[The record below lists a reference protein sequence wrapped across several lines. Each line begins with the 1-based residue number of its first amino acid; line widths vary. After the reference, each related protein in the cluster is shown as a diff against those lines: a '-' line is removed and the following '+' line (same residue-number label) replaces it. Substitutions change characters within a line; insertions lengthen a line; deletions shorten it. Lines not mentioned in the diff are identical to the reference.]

1 MKLFPDCEYFGEER
15 EDPSAPVECE
25 YCYRYDI
32 CKKAFIEEM
41 KKKYHIKEVDGMWEV
56 SYELSDI
63 TDSIY
68 NYISQI
74 RDNLKEL
81 SQLSE
86 LVDIPIVTSGE
97 HKEIKE
103 EFKFTG
109 LILSD
114 VKKRYDSRIQIKEG
128 DIKNGK
134 DK

>member
-1 MKLFPDCEYFGEER
+1 MKLFTDCDYFGEEK

-25 YCYRYDI
+25 ECYRFEI
-32 CKKAFIEEM
+32 CKKAFIENM
-41 KKKYHIKEVDGMWEV
+41 KKKYHIKEIDGMWEV
-56 SYELSDI
+56 SSELSDV

-68 NYISQI
+68 NHISQI
-74 RDNLKEL
+74 RDQLKEL

-86 LVDIPIVTSGE
+86 LVDIPIVTSGS

-103 EFKFTG
+103 EFKFTR